1 MIGSIRDCCENPLHR
16 VHDIPCGTSHTNI
29 TWISPPSKGTSPFRV
44 RAGLSPQRFLFTRVP
59 LAMVRRSPEA
69 PSPTPGGQTAPG
81 SSIYPPEYIWN
92 SLSDTQRDSFMSTVS
107 ASLVAA
113 DGQRKRPRTDLTT
126 EEDANDGRVPS
137 LVLPVLP
144 RFPGLDRAAI
154 IAVFE
159 HIFRPKKD
167 LIKLRS
173 PEFKASALDGD
184 SFDLK
189 STSSGLQFRKV
200 VSIKDWGYDA
210 SLWAHCFSNYV
221 AIWCDFFAA
230 KHPLCISGMV
240 LFHRR
245 VCDLARAYKWQDCIL
260 QMALDHHQMVIDKG
274 DLTVSL
280 SDWEIGKALESSYLR
295 PDNVLPAKTAP
306 TTSTTRSTRSSAAP
320 NNDTVVCEKF
330 NSSAGCHWRTCH
342 RRHVCSK
349 CGNDH
354 SVISCKLKAS
364 S

>member
-1 MIGSIRDCCENPLHR
+1 
-16 VHDIPCGTSHTNI
+16 
-29 TWISPPSKGTSPFRV
+29 
-44 RAGLSPQRFLFTRVP
+44 
-59 LAMVRRSPEA
+59 
-69 PSPTPGGQTAPG
+69 
-81 SSIYPPEYIWN
+81 
-92 SLSDTQRDSFMSTVS
+92 MSTVS
-107 ASLVAA
+107 ASLVAG
-113 DGQRKRPRTDLTT
+113 DGQRKRPRIDLTT
-126 EEDANDGRVPS
+126 EEDADDGRVPS
-137 LVLPVLP
+137 LILPVLP

-159 HIFRPKKD
+159 HTFRPKKD

-173 PEFKASALDGD
+173 PEFKASAPDGE

-200 VSIKDWGYDA
+200 VSIKDWGNDA

-245 VCDLARAYKWQDCIL
+245 ICDLARAYKWQDCIL
-260 QMALDHHQMVIDKG
+260 QMALDHHQMVVDKG

-306 TTSTTRSTRSSAAP
+306 TTPSTRSTRSTAAP
-320 NNDTVVCEKF
+320 NNDTVICEKF

-342 RRHVCSK
+342 RRHVRSK

-354 SVISCKLKAS
+354 SAISCKAKTAS
-364 S
+364 

>member
-1 MIGSIRDCCENPLHR
+1 
-16 VHDIPCGTSHTNI
+16 
-29 TWISPPSKGTSPFRV
+29 
-44 RAGLSPQRFLFTRVP
+44 
-59 LAMVRRSPEA
+59 MVRHSSEA
-69 PSPTPGGQTAPG
+69 PSPTPGGQTTLG

-92 SLSDTQRDSFMSTVS
+92 SLSDTQRNSFMSTVS
-107 ASLVAA
+107 ASLVAG
-113 DGQRKRPRTDLTT
+113 DGQRKRPRIDLTT
-126 EEDANDGRVPS
+126 EEDADDGRVPS

-159 HIFRPKKD
+159 HTFRPKKD

-173 PEFKASALDGD
+173 PEFKASALDGET
-184 SFDLK
+184 FDLK

-200 VSIKDWGYDA
+200 ISVKDWGNDS

-245 VCDLARAYKWQDCIL
+245 ICDLARAYKWQDCIL
-260 QMALDHHQMVIDKG
+260 QMALDHHQMVVDKS
-274 DLTVSL
+274 DLAVSL

-295 PDNVLPAKTAP
+295 PDNVLPAKTTPPIP
-306 TTSTTRSTRSSAAP
+306 TTRPIRSTAAP
-320 NNDTVVCEKF
+320 NNDTVICEKF
-330 NSSAGCHWRTCH
+330 NSPGGCHWRTCH

-349 CGNDH
+349 CSNDH
-354 SVISCKLKAS
+354 SVISCKVKTAS
-364 S
+364 